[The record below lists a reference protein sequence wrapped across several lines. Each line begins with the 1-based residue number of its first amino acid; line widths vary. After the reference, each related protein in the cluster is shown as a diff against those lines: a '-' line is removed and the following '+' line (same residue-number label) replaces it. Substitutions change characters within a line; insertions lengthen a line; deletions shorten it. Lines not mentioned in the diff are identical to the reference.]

1 MSNYQQK
8 RMLRMIVTVLLASEV
23 TVTFSG
29 SLSIQST
36 MLQHGTTQDIVRAKR
51 FLQNDVVKMINE
63 DGDEYVDLK
72 IKFQKAIFDTMTKHL
87 KNVTITNVTIQRLV
101 PIGIQSFFSVEL
113 QTDVKN
119 LTLIFDVINKFFSGI
134 GIVQTK
140 DELFFSEVLPSK
152 MAFKTDTEC
161 HGNDVT
167 TCECFQIFDAN
178 FNCSY
183 LPLTKPPI
191 TTSVVKT
198 TSTIITTSTT
208 LPPHATSITSEDD
221 DDNDYYV
228 YIVIAVLLG
237 IALFLCYLFLL
248 CFYRRKQTEY
258 QKYPVRKESKKQK
271 IKTSAKEGRDKTE
284 EVERSLTTFV
294 PFDHAFNGINTVRR
308 DRLNHLALS
317 PTQSMQSLSLD
328 EKDHYQIPEY
338 DDDQGIPGIT
348 HGSGVVNPVFFS
360 SSEEFSIH
368 YGKESP
374 QKKLEKG
381 SITVSN
387 PYEYSYDIKTR
398 EKESPDFS
406 ILPTKDVID
415 GSEMIVE
422 PGFTPEDRKQT
433 FSPIFESSEDY
444 LELLNDD
451 LSGKDNTA
459 HDEVDDVIPES
470 DVVLK
475 VDTHLENE
483 ILFDLE
489 SEEIEE
495 NDNYFVP
502 PLVPVPN
509 LEEERDRPSFTYPE
523 EIDEPKN
530 NVRNVALVVEVLSIQ
545 ETTVSPDE
553 KNDQHLAEKS
563 NTLTLKELDTGPND
577 ADLVISN
584 SVSGLIDKFAHEDV
598 REINNKE
605 HAIVK
610 EIQTLESDV
619 ESNSVDG
626 KDEKNGDARRPIPR
640 PRIMSVEQHSDATT
654 EQKKERPVPA
664 KRIPSFKYV

>member
-1 MSNYQQK
+1 MSNYQHK
-8 RMLRMIVTVLLASEV
+8 KTLRMIVTVFLALEV

-36 MLQHGTTQDIVRAKR
+36 MLQHGTTQDKVLVKR

-63 DGDEYVDLK
+63 DGQEYVDLK

-87 KNVTITNVTIQRLV
+87 KNVTVTNVTIQRLV
-101 PIGIQSFFSVEL
+101 PIGIQSFFSMEL

-119 LTLIFDVINKFFSGI
+119 LTLIFDVINKFFNGI

-161 HGNDVT
+161 RGNDVT

-208 LPPHATSITSEDD
+208 LPPHATSITSDDD

-237 IALFLCYLFLL
+237 IALFLCYLFLI
-248 CFYRRKQTEY
+248 CFYRRKRTEY
-258 QKYPVRKESKKQK
+258 QKYPLRRESKQQK
-271 IKTSAKEGRDKTE
+271 IKTSTKESRDKTE

-328 EKDHYQIPEY
+328 EKDLYQIPEY
-338 DDDQGIPGIT
+338 DDGQGIPGIT

-374 QKKLEKG
+374 QKKLENG

-398 EKESPDFS
+398 EKES
-406 ILPTKDVID
+406 TKDVID
-415 GSEMIVE
+415 GSEKIVE
-422 PGFTPEDRKQT
+422 PDSTPEDQKQT
-433 FSPIFESSEDY
+433 FSPIFENSEDY

-451 LSGKDNTA
+451 LSGKDNMA

-470 DVVLK
+470 DVVFK

-483 ILFDLE
+483 ILFNSE
-489 SEEIEE
+489 SEESEE

-502 PLVPVPN
+502 PLVSVTN

-545 ETTVSPDE
+545 ETTVSLDD
-553 KNDQHLAEKS
+553 KHDQHPVEKS

-584 SVSGLIDKFAHEDV
+584 SVSGLIDKFAHEDI

-605 HAIVK
+605 HAKVK
-610 EIQTLESDV
+610 EIQTVESDV
-619 ESNSVDG
+619 ERNSVDG
-626 KDEKNGDARRPIPR
+626 KNEENGDARRPVPR
-640 PRIMSVEQHSDATT
+640 PRNMSVEQNSDATT
-654 EQKKERPVPA
+654 EHKKERPVPA